1 MYNEILQAIS
11 TVGFPI
17 AMSVAMGIFI
27 KNLIDSHK
35 EQIKEMTSSHK
46 EESDTMREAIANNT
60 MAIQKLTDYIMLK
73 EGDHAGSRT
82 QDLDR

>member
-73 EGDHAGSRT
+73 EGDHARGRSE
-82 QDLDR
+82 DLDG

>member
-73 EGDHAGSRT
+73 EGDHEGSRT